1 MTRWMTEGRAGG
13 RDRERER
20 EREERDIE
28 AGIVSLSHGGGYA
41 STANANRRASSFDQ
55 AHGPMPRWPLGF
67 SRAKERETAGA
78 EEGGGPGRGCGH

>member
-41 STANANRRASSFDQ
+41 STATSNRRAPSFDQ
-55 AHGPMPRWPLGF
+55 PHGPIPTWSLVFP
-67 SRAKERETAGA
+67 
-78 EEGGGPGRGCGH
+78 